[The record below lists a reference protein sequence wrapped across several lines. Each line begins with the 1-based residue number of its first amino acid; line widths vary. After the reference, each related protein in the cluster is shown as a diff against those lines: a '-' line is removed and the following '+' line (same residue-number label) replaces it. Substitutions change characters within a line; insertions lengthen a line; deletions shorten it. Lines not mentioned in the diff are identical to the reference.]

1 MVAEEV
7 DVVLRGVAEVHP
19 WWENGD
25 AKQVNN
31 AEIF

>member
-1 MVAEEV
+1 MVTKKAV
-7 DVVLRGVAEVHP
+7 DLFGGIAEVHP

-31 AEIF
+31 A